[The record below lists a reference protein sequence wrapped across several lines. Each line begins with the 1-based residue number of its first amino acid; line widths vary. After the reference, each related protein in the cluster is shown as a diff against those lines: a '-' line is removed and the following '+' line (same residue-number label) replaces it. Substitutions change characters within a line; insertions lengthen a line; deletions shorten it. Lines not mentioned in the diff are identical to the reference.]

1 MRRALIPIFGGGRPG
16 FYTFEA
22 GRDPRDRTLN
32 PLRVDSRHVREW
44 IEARDPRPIGHW
56 NELGREEYARS
67 FTAARTAGHDI
78 VDDLYFAFADTV
90 ERGGTEVD
98 YERLVMPILRE
109 KGWLPDLSRDQL
121 ASRVRLIYDTNLRLA
136 RGSGRWSRYQ
146 ATKAALPYLRGAT
159 ARDERVRHPPRSP
172 YSDHR
177 AFDGIIL
184 PVDHWFWRK
193 WWTPLGFR
201 CRCTIIQMTRS
212 QLARWDG
219 GITSEDEVVARD
231 ARLGEPIF
239 ASPAQPIEAQLA
251 GMVEATNEERMPGSA
266 WVNPVQSQ
274 AAGFSAWDSIL
285 ANEAFEG
292 LAALI
297 ERLFGRAA

>member
-1 MRRALIPIFGGGRPG
+1 MIRSLIPIFGGARPG

-32 PLRVDSRHVREW
+32 PLKVDSAHVRAW

-56 NELGREEYARS
+56 RELGREEYARS

-98 YERLVMPILRE
+98 YAKLVMPILRR
-109 KGWLPDLSRDQL
+109 KGWLPGASEGQL
-121 ASRVRLIYDTNLRLA
+121 ANRVALIYDTNLRLA
-136 RGSGRWSRYQ
+136 RSSGRWARYQ
-146 ATKAALPYLRGAT
+146 ATKAALPYLRGVT
-159 ARDERVRHPPRSP
+159 ARDERVRHPPRSL
-172 YSDHR
+172 SDHT

-201 CRCTIIQMTRS
+201 CRCSIIQMTRS
-212 QLARWDG
+212 QLARYPG
-219 GITSEDEVVARD
+219 GITPEAEVLEID

-239 ASPAQPIEAQLA
+239 ASPAAPIEEQLA
-251 GMVEATNEERMPGSA
+251 DMVAATNEERMPGSA
-266 WVNPVQSQ
+266 WVNPVQTQ
-274 AAGFSAWDSIL
+274 ARGFNVWDAIL
-285 ANEAFEG
+285 AQEAFEG
-292 LAALI
+292 LSALI
-297 ERLFGRAA
+297 ERLFGQAA